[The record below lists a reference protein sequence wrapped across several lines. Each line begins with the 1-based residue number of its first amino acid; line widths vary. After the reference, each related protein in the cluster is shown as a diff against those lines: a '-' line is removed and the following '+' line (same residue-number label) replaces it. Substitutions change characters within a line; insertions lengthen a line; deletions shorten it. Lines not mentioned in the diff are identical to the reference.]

1 MTIFIMVLKII
12 GLILLCLL
20 GLLLLLLFAILFCPI
35 RYRLAGT
42 FSKEKQIQL
51 QIRVHWLL
59 YLVCVSFFRNAA
71 KEQKLTLRILGIPI
85 QLYPKKERTAR
96 VKRTRKKKNRT
107 EVPESGEE
115 LESGLEPA
123 VDSDWIEEPEL
134 AVGTFAAE
142 EPATEDEFYPE
153 ASTAKKKGSAFRTR
167 LQGIRQRILSIPKR
181 LRAVWNR
188 FQDILHSAEKWKHE
202 ISDTGNRKAVKV
214 ILREVFYLLR
224 KLAPKK
230 GKADVGFSAGDP
242 ALTGEILGG
251 LSMLPLLYKKG
262 VHVVPD
268 FETDMFYI
276 LGEIDIRGRFRTYH
290 ILKCLIHL
298 YKDDNVKAFIKKI
311 R

>member
-20 GLLLLLLFAILFCPI
+20 GLLLLLLLAILFCPI

-59 YLVCVSFFRNAA
+59 YLVCLSFFRNDA

-107 EVPESGEE
+107 EVPKSGEE
-115 LESGLEPA
+115 PESSLESA
-123 VDSDWIEEPEL
+123 VE
-134 AVGTFAAE
+134 TFAAE
-142 EPATEDEFYPE
+142 ESAAEDEFYPE
-153 ASTAKKKGSAFRTR
+153 SSTTKKKGAALRAR
-167 LQGIRQRILSIPKR
+167 LQEIRQRIRSIPER
-181 LRAVWNR
+181 LRAIWNR
-188 FQDILHSAEKWKHE
+188 FQEILHSAEKWKKE
-202 ISDTGNRKAVKV
+202 ISDIGNRKAVKA
-214 ILREVFYLLR
+214 ILREVVYLLR
-224 KLAPKK
+224 KLAPKQ
-230 GKADVGFSAGDP
+230 GKADVRFSAGDP

-268 FETDMFYI
+268 FETDSFYI
-276 LGEIDIRGRFRTYH
+276 LGEIDVRGRFRTYH

-298 YKDDNVKAFIKKI
+298 YKDDNVKALIKKI